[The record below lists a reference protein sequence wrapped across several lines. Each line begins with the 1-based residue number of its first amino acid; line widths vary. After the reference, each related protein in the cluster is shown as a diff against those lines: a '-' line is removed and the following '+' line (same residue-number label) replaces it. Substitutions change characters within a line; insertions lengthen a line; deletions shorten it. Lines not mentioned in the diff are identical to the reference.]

1 MLPFAYNYV
10 IREWRFAYNLDLNR
24 LPAPSL
30 VVQTT
35 YAELLERCRAAAFS
49 DPFTDDGTFTPKTV
63 KGRRYWYFQE
73 NAQKGRG
80 QKYVGPETPEL
91 LERIGKHAQ
100 ARSDE
105 RERRAL
111 VSTLIRSFRLP
122 SPPPEIGN
130 VLASLANAGV
140 FRLRA
145 VLVGTLAYQT
155 YSAMLG
161 EPLSASATMTDD
173 IDIAQFKEVSLA
185 VEDEIP
191 PILDVLKDAD
201 KTFEPVPHI
210 HGPQHATSYRAKG
223 GLRVDFLTPNRGA
236 DTDMPQ
242 ELPALQTKAEPLRF
256 LDFLIREPEDAVV
269 LHGSGILASVPS
281 AHRYAVHKLII
292 ARRRRAGSA
301 KSDKDL
307 LQAQTL
313 LGILARKRPFDL
325 KTAFEE
331 AYDRGKAWRDAI
343 EQAMNAVDAQIRDAA
358 YAAIGN

>member
-1 MLPFAYNYV
+1 M
-10 IREWRFAYNLDLNR
+10 
-24 LPAPSL
+24 PAPSL

-49 DPFTDDGTFTPKTV
+49 DSFAGGGTFTPKTV

-73 NAQKGRG
+73 NSQKGRG

-91 LERIGKHAQ
+91 LERIAKHAQ
-100 ARSDE
+100 AKNDE

-122 SPPPEIGN
+122 NPPPEIGN
-130 VLASLANAGV
+130 VIASLANAGV

-161 EPLSASATMTDD
+161 EPLSSSAMLTDD
-173 IDIAQFKEVSLA
+173 IDIAQFKEVSVA
-185 VEDEIP
+185 VSDEIP

-201 KTFEPVPHI
+201 KTFGPIPHLR
-210 HGPQHATSYRAKG
+210 GPQKTTSYRAKG

-236 DTDMPQ
+236 DTDLPQ
-242 ELPALQTKAEPLRF
+242 DLPALQTKAQPLRF
-256 LDFLIREPEDAVV
+256 LDFLIREPEDVV
-269 LHGSGILASVPS
+269 ILHGSGILASVPS
-281 AHRYAVHKLII
+281 AHRYAVHKLVVS
-292 ARRRRAGSA
+292 RRRRTGSA

-307 LQAQTL
+307 QQAETL
-313 LGILARKRPFDL
+313 LDVLAKKRPFDV

-331 AYDRGKAWRDAI
+331 AYERGAAWRQAI
-343 EQAMNAVDAQIRDAA
+343 EDSMSRIAPEVRAA
-358 YAAIGN
+358 TLAITGSKAN